1 MDVPT
6 TVPQGIAPDPP
17 PKKMEKSAEPKR
29 AKVRGGIPI
38 REKILFSKHLS
49 VMIHAGLPLLDAL
62 EEIKNQTQLKKFK
75 TALTAIVHEVENGQ
89 FLSTAMS
96 YYPKIFDELFT
107 SLIRVGEESGKL
119 SENLDYLG
127 VQLERSHTLK
137 QKVQGALIYPAI
149 ILAGTFAVVGFLT
162 FVTLPQLL
170 PIFASLKVK
179 LPPTTQFLLDFS
191 SFATKNG
198 IFIVIGFLLFVFL
211 FRSIYTLKPV
221 KFFFHRIILGV
232 PLFGTLAKD
241 SQLARFTQI
250 MGTLLAAG
258 VDVVRA
264 LTITASS
271 MGNLVYR
278 QELEAIAKNMT
289 KQGESIGDY
298 LARKP
303 KLFPT
308 ITERMIRIGEKTGKL
323 DDSLIYVAEFYG
335 KEIDN
340 TVRNMTAV
348 IEPVLLV
355 FMGVIVGFVAISV
368 ITPMYKL
375 TEGIHR

>member
-1 MDVPT
+1 MDDQPIGT
-6 TVPQGIAPDPP
+6 QASPP
-17 PKKMEKSAEPKR
+17 ADAKKPKKQPGTGRPKIY
-29 AKVRGGIPI
+29 GGIPV
-38 REKILFSKHLS
+38 REKILFCKHLS
-49 VMIHAGLPLLDAL
+49 VMIHAGLPLLDAI
-62 EEIKNQTQLKKFK
+62 EEIKNQTQLKRFRR
-75 TALTAIVHEVENGQ
+75 ALEVIVHEVENGQ

-127 VQLERSHTLK
+127 IQLERSHALK
-137 QKVQGALIYPAI
+137 QKVQGALVYPAI

-162 FVTLPQLL
+162 FVTLPQLM
-170 PIFASLKVK
+170 PIFKSLKVS

-198 IFIVIGFLLFVFL
+198 AYLVLAFIAFIVLAKLVYSL
-211 FRSIYTLKPV
+211 RPV
-221 KFFFHRIILGV
+221 KAFFHRFILGI
-232 PLFGTLAKD
+232 PIFGTLAKD

-250 MGTLLAAG
+250 MGTLLGAG

-271 MGNLVYR
+271 MGNIIYR
-278 QELEAIAKNMT
+278 EELEAIAKNMS
-289 KQGESIGDY
+289 KQGESISDY

-348 IEPVLLV
+348 IEPVLLI